1 MSVYIQKR
9 NDRCEIL
16 VSALSTLVDFGHDGA
31 GANALRWLYVD
42 QKKKHNTTELL
53 LFRNVVLMDFRW
65 ALKYEQVLAVSR
77 SLYNEFLLNR
87 VKVFSVRFDVA
98 HFQNGW
104 FTMTMARLAET
115 PETL

>member
-1 MSVYIQKR
+1 MIDVRFSFLLFQRLLISGM
-9 NDRCEIL
+9 L
-16 VSALSTLVDFGHDGA
+16 VLWPTHFVGCTSI
-31 GANALRWLYVD
+31 
-42 QKKKHNTTELL
+42 KKTKHNTTELL

-104 FTMTMARLAET
+104 FAMTMARLAET